1 MFFKHNRSLIASI
14 KLAVEHSAEKASVGR
29 QIVTH
34 YKR

>member
-1 MFFKHNRSLIASI
+1 MFFKHNRILIAII
-14 KLAVEHSAEKASVGR
+14 KLAVEHSAEKASMWR